1 MSERLVT
8 DLARAVLDGTPIDW
22 AGAESSAEESNRPV
36 LAELRVLAALADVH
50 RRLSPP
56 DDTVPATTPG
66 DRGGTLTHWGYLRAL
81 ERIGSGVFGEVYRA
95 WDTRLDREVALKL
108 IDVDPAVSD
117 GSSSSIIN
125 EGRLLARVRHPN
137 VVTIYG
143 AEQIGARIGLWMEF
157 VRGRTLKQIV
167 DAGKVFSAPEAI
179 QIGIDLCNAVAA
191 VHGAGVLHRDIK
203 AQNVMLADDGRAR
216 ADGLWHGTRACRQLQ
231 L

>member
-22 AGAESSAEESNRPV
+22 AGAESSADEANRPV

-50 RRLSPP
+50 RRLPP
-56 DDTVPATTPG
+56 HDDTVPATTPG
-66 DRGGTLTHWGYLRAL
+66 DRGGTLTHWGHLRAL

-117 GSSSSIIN
+117 GSSSSIIH

-167 DAGKVFSAPEAI
+167 DDGRVFSEAE
-179 QIGIDLCNAVAA
+179 AVANR
-191 VHGAGVLHRDIK
+191 H
-203 AQNVMLADDGRAR
+203 
-216 ADGLWHGTRACRQLQ
+216 
-231 L
+231 